1 MTGKHAILSPSG
13 AHRWMACPG
22 SVLMEQGRPNRDS
35 KYSAEG
41 TAAHEVAAACLRSNL
56 PRHIDAYI
64 GEKAENGVEITEDMT
79 YEVQKYVDFVREL
92 LISYGPEAVL
102 LVEQGLPLEP
112 LTGEEGA
119 EGTGD
124 VVMVT
129 PDELVV
135 LDLKFGMG
143 HKVEA
148 EKNPQLMM
156 YALAAWHV
164 WSLLQDFKTVRLIV
178 HQPRLNHVSEWSC
191 TVEQLLAFGIQ
202 VSRAAEKCW
211 AQFDANQILDLIPGE
226 DQCRWCKASGD
237 CRAQD
242 SMVLKAVTAGEFEDL
257 TATPEV
263 TTTELGVKLDKV
275 HFIQDWC
282 KKVQALGELE
292 LRAGTS
298 VVGAEGAY
306 KLVRGRKG
314 SRAWKDAVE
323 VENTLKAMR
332 VKHDLMYDYKVVS
345 PTRAGELAKSGELGP
360 RNWKKLQ
367 EYIHQSDGGLNVA
380 KASDKREA
388 VVPESEVFEDLTVDA
403 VE

>member
-22 SVLMEQGRPNRDS
+22 SVVMEQGRPSRDS

-41 TAAHEVAAACLRSNL
+41 TAAHEVAAACLRTATVSA
-56 PRHIDAYI
+56 DFYV
-64 GEKAENGVEITEDMT
+64 GKKTENGVEVTEDMAP
-79 YEVQKYVDFVREL
+79 EVQKYVDFVREL
-92 LISYGPEAVL
+92 MISYGPDAVL
-102 LVEQGLPLEP
+102 LVEQGLPLGP
-112 LTGEEGA
+112 LTDEEGA

-124 VVMVT
+124 TVIVAT
-129 PDELVV
+129 DELVV
-135 LDLKFGMG
+135 IDLKFGMG
-143 HKVEA
+143 HQVDA
-148 EKNPQLMM
+148 ERNKQLLM

-164 WSLLQDFKTVRLIV
+164 WSVLQDFKTVRLIV

-191 TVEQLLAFGIQ
+191 TVAELFAFGADA
-202 VSRAAEKCW
+202 SSAATTCW
-211 AQFDANQILDLIPGE
+211 SQFDANRVLDLIPGE

-237 CRAQD
+237 CYAQD
-242 SMVLKAVTAGEFEDL
+242 TMALRVLGVGEFEDL

-263 TTTELGVKLDKV
+263 GTTGLGSKLDKV
-275 HFIQDWC
+275 HFVQDWC

-292 LRAGTS
+292 LRAGNS
-298 VVGAEGAY
+298 VVGEAGPY

-345 PTRAGELAKSGELGP
+345 PTRAQELAKSGDLGP

-367 EYIHQSDGGLNVA
+367 EYIHQSEGGLTVA

-388 VVPESEVFEDLTVDA
+388 VAAEREVFEDLTVDA

>member
-1 MTGKHAILSPSG
+1 MIGKHAILSPSG

-22 SVLMEQGRPNRDS
+22 SVFMEQGRPNRDS

-41 TAAHEVAAACLRSNL
+41 TAAHEVAAACLRSATRL
-56 PRHIDAYI
+56 VDFYV
-64 GEKAENGVEITEDMT
+64 GKKAENGVEITEDMAA
-79 YEVQKYVDFVREL
+79 EVQKYVDFVREL
-92 LISYGPEAVL
+92 MVSYGTDAVL

-135 LDLKFGMG
+135 VDLKFGMG
-143 HKVEA
+143 HQVDA
-148 EKNPQLMM
+148 ERNPQLMM

-164 WSLLQDFKTVRLIV
+164 WSLLQDFKTIRLIV

-191 TVEQLLAFGIQ
+191 TVAELLAFGD
-202 VSRAAEKCW
+202 VVATAAAACW
-211 AQFDANQILDLIPGE
+211 AQFDANRSIALAPGE
-226 DQCRWCKASGD
+226 DQCQWCKASGD
-237 CRAQD
+237 CSAQD
-242 SMVLKAVTAGEFEDL
+242 TTVLMDTGVGEFEDL

-263 TTTELGVKLDKV
+263 GTTDLGIKLDKV

-292 LRAGTS
+292 LRAGNS
-298 VVGAEGAY
+298 VVGAEGPY

-332 VKHDLMYDYKVVS
+332 IKHDLMYDYKIVS
-345 PTRAGELAKSGELGP
+345 PTRAQELAKSGDLGP

-367 EYIHQSDGGLNVA
+367 EYIHQSEGGLTVA
-380 KASDKREA
+380 KASDKRDA
-388 VVPESEVFEDLTVDA
+388 VVAEKDVFEDLTESA
-403 VE
+403 GA

>member
-22 SVLMEQGRPNRDS
+22 SVVMEQGRPNRDS

-41 TAAHEVAAACLRSNL
+41 TAAHEVAALCLRNISSADFL
-56 PRHIDAYI
+56 V
-64 GEKAENGVEITEDMT
+64 GEMAENGVEITDGMAT
-79 YEVQKYVDFVREL
+79 EVQKYVDFVREL
-92 LISYGPEAVL
+92 VISYGPEAVL

-124 VVMVT
+124 AVIVS
-129 PDELVV
+129 PEELVV

-143 HKVEA
+143 HQVAA
-148 EKNPQLMM
+148 ENNPQLMM

-191 TVEQLLAFGIQ
+191 TVDQLLVFQKQ
-202 VSRAAEKCW
+202 VEAAATECW
-211 AQFDANQILDLIPGE
+211 AQFDDNPILDLVPGE

-242 SMVLKAVTAGEFEDL
+242 NMVLKAVNAGEFEDL
-257 TATPEV
+257 TAPPEV
-263 TTTELGVKLDKV
+263 TTTELGIRLDKV

-282 KKVQALGELE
+282 KKVQALGETE
-292 LRAGTS
+292 LRAGNP
-298 VVGAEGAY
+298 VLGAEGPY

-314 SRAWKDAVE
+314 SRAWTDAVE

-332 VKHDLMYDYKVVS
+332 VKHDLMYDYKIVS
-345 PTRAGELAKSGELGP
+345 PTRAQELAKSGELGP

-367 EYIHQSDGGLNVA
+367 EYIHQTEGGLNVA

-388 VVPESEVFEDLTVDA
+388 VTPEKEVFEDLTIDA

>member
-22 SVLMEQGRPNRDS
+22 SVVMEQGRPNRDS
-35 KYSAEG
+35 KYSTEG
-41 TAAHEVAAACLRSNL
+41 TAAHEVAAAALRLGSS
-56 PRHIDAYI
+56 AGWYE
-64 GEKAENGVEITEDMT
+64 GEKAENGVEVT
-79 YEVQKYVDFVREL
+79 YEMSTEVQKYVDFVREL
-92 LISYGPEAVL
+92 MTSYGPDAAL
-102 LVEQGLPLEP
+102 LVEQGLSLEP
-112 LTGEEGA
+112 LTDEDDA
-119 EGTGD
+119 EGTSD
-124 VVMVT
+124 VVIVT

-135 LDLKFGMG
+135 IDLKFGMG
-143 HKVEA
+143 HQVDA
-148 EKNPQLMM
+148 ERNPQLMM

-191 TVEQLLAFGIQ
+191 TVDELLAFQKQ
-202 VSRAAEKCW
+202 VSLAALCCW
-211 AQFDANQILDLIPGE
+211 NDLARTSTEITLVPGE

-242 SMVLKAVTAGEFEDL
+242 NMVREAIGVGEFEDL
-257 TATPEV
+257 TAAPEV
-263 TTTELGVKLDKV
+263 GTTDLGIKLDKV

-292 LRAGTS
+292 LRAGNS
-298 VVGAEGAY
+298 VVGAEGPY

-332 VKHDLMYDYKVVS
+332 IKHALMYDYKIVS
-345 PTRAGELAKSGELGP
+345 PTRAQELAKSGDLGP

-367 EYIHQSDGGLNVA
+367 EYIHQSEGGLTVA

-388 VVPESEVFEDLTVDA
+388 VTAEKEVFEDLTEPRV
-403 VE
+403 